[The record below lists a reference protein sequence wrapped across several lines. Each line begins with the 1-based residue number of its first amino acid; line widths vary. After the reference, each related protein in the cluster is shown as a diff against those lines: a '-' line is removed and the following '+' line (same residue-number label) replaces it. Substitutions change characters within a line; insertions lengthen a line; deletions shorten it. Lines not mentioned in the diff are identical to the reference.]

1 MKLAA
6 ICFFVAGLLT
16 MACAQPVVISGNA
29 GYNADSPYNRLY
41 NIKTVITFKG
51 KVTGVQLAPPMKGM
65 LNAVTLM
72 VKSTTGK
79 TWQVDVGP
87 EWYINNQ
94 KTQIKIHDNVQVTG
108 SRVTIDRHEV
118 ILAEQIVNLKTKSV
132 LALRRPYGRPYWDAV
147 TTVEGVPD
155 PKGTRQI
162 SGQIIAMDTFVD
174 GTNGVTQR
182 LRIQTDDGEVLV
194 ALAPQWFMERQAVQL
209 SLGQMIN
216 VDAFAPIGTPT
227 APVGTGLA
235 APPIV
240 FATRVGFGSQWM
252 VLRSVNG
259 RPVWFAVDGG

>member
-6 ICFFVAGLLT
+6 ICFFVTGLLS
-16 MACAQPVVISGNA
+16 MALAQPVVISGNA

-41 NIKTVITFKG
+41 NTKSVFTFKG
-51 KVTGVQLAPPMKGM
+51 KVIGVQLAPPMKGM

-72 VKSTTGK
+72 VKSTSGK

-87 EWYINNQ
+87 EWYVNNQ

-108 SRVTIDRHEV
+108 SRVTIDGHDV
-118 ILAEQIVNLKTKSV
+118 ILASQIVNTKTKTV
-132 LALRRPYGRPYWDAV
+132 LALRRPIGRPYWDAV
-147 TTVEGVPD
+147 TTLEGVPD
-155 PKGTRQI
+155 PKGTRLI
-162 SGQIIAMDTFVD
+162 SGQIIGMDTFTD

-182 LRIQTDDGEVLV
+182 LRIQTDDGELLI

-216 VDAFAPIGTPT
+216 VDAFAPTGVPT
-227 APVGTGLA
+227 KPVGTGLA

-240 FATRVGFGSQWM
+240 FATRVGFGRQWM

-259 RPVWFAVDGG
+259 RPMWFGVDG